1 MLWMSS
7 TAIGS
12 TPANGSSS
20 RMNFGLMATARAIS
34 VRRRSPPR
42 KLDAEALADFG
53 QAELLDQVFEPLG
66 LIVFRKVRHL
76 QHGLDVV
83 FDREPP
89 EYRSLLRQIPH
100 AFLGAFVYRF
110 LGDLLIL
117 EEDLTLVGLDQA
129 DDHVERRRLAGAVGP
144 SSPTISPW
152 LTSIE
157 TWSTTVRA
165 LYRLTKSF
173 VYNLIRMARRVKF
186 FLQS

>member
-1 MLWMSS
+1 MVGDNHADVLVLERGHD
-7 TAIGS
+7 ALDVLDGDRVDACERLVEQDEFRIDGYG
-12 TPANGSSS
+12 A
-20 RMNFGLMATARAIS
+20 RDFGPSALAS
-34 VRRRSPPR
+34 R
-42 KLDAEALADFG
+42 KLDAKALADFG

-117 EEDLTLVGLDQA
+117 EEDLTLVGLDQP
-129 DDHVERRRLAGAVGP
+129 DDHVERRRLAGAVGAEQP
-144 SSPTISPW
+144 DD
-152 LTSIE
+152 LAL
-157 TWSTTVRA
+157 VDLDRNVVDDRA
-165 LYRLTKSF
+165 CLVSLD
-173 VYNLIRMARRVKF
+173 
-186 FLQS
+186 